1 MKQEDYIRETDPGAY
16 LCEACPEDDAP
27 WVLSP
32 MPEWDDD
39 DPLDRP
45 KRWICQACYDALPT
59 ARVAAHLKDG
69 ICCPACGEP
78 DEICGDSVL
87 IDGNEALQCQ
97 SCASCDASWMA
108 IFTLS
113 RCRGL
118 DTSGR

>member
-45 KRWICQACYDALPT
+45 KRWICQACYDALPSI
-59 ARVAAHLKDG
+59 RIAAYLKDG
-69 ICCPACGEP
+69 ICCPACGAA
-78 DEICGDSVL
+78 DGICGDSIEVC
-87 IDGNEALQCQ
+87 GETATQCQ
-97 SCASCDASWMA
+97 ECMECDSTWVAIFKLERCASLRS
-108 IFTLS
+108 
-113 RCRGL
+113 
-118 DTSGR
+118 